1 VAPLH
6 SNVGMHESGIGSKKR
21 VEVGE
26 LRARRQEVRVVRARS
41 LDSLEKARVFG
52 MTPVRKALG
61 AAGRLAF
68 YKFGDCWLEQRGFR
82 NFRFLATLG
91 MTSVGNG

>member
-1 VAPLH
+1 
-6 SNVGMHESGIGSKKR
+6 MHESGIGSKKR

-52 MTPVRKALG
+52 MTPGWKADENRVG
-61 AAGRLAF
+61 SPHTG
-68 YKFGDCWLEQRGFR
+68 FGML
-82 NFRFLATLG
+82 
-91 MTSVGNG
+91 V